1 MSNASEPAAGPP
13 AQAAEAGL
21 SRRRAILVWS
31 LVVVAS
37 LLLLISSLTIWVKR
51 QVIDTSGYVDTS
63 AQMLEN
69 DEIRTTLAD
78 YIVNT
83 VFARVDVTAQLQ
95 EQLPSDTDA
104 LAPIAASA
112 LRQLSLRTANQVLES
127 GRVQDAWEEANR
139 RAHEQLIAVLNDEDT
154 GAFVTERGAVVLDLN
169 PLIERVGESGG
180 FGKRLTAQLPADAGR
195 ITVLRSDQLETAQA
209 GFRLLRALTVFLAIA
224 ALALYALAIFLA
236 RGRRRNILRGAA
248 LSFLFVGLL
257 VLVVRR
263 YVGDGI
269 VESLVKTESV
279 KPAGSAAWQISTSM
293 LREIGLALIVYG
305 AVALVGVWL
314 AGETRPAVAIR
325 RWIAPYIHD
334 RPGTV
339 YGIVGFLYLLLLLWG
354 PTPALHRWWGILL
367 LAGLVFL
374 GVAALRRQMLDEH
387 AAVKAA

>member
-1 MSNASEPAAGPP
+1 
-13 AQAAEAGL
+13 
-21 SRRRAILVWS
+21 
-31 LVVVAS
+31 
-37 LLLLISSLTIWVKR
+37 
-51 QVIDTSGYVDTS
+51 
-63 AQMLEN
+63 
-69 DEIRTTLAD
+69 
-78 YIVNT
+78 VNT

-112 LRQLSLRTANQVLES
+112 LRQLSLRTAKQVLES

-195 ITVLRSDQLETAQA
+195 ITVLRSDQLETAQT

-279 KPAGSAAWQISTSM
+279 KPAGNAAWQISTSM